1 VFIQY
6 NRLKDGTLQ
15 PLASTHVD
23 TGMGLERLVR
33 VLQGKSSN
41 YDTDI
46 FSGSIQAAERISG
59 KKYTAGD
66 SKQDVAFR
74 VLADHI
80 RAIAFTI
87 ADGQLPSNTGA
98 GYVIRRI
105 LRRAVRYYYSYLD
118 VKEPMLHQLLPGLAE
133 QFNAVFPELKAQ
145 LGFIA
150 KVVKEEEETFLRTLG
165 KGLKKIDDIL
175 EQAKQSGT
183 IDGAA
188 AFELYDTYGFPIDL
202 TRLIALEQDVKV
214 DEEGFEREMQVQK
227 NRSRAATA
235 SDVEDW
241 VEVSP
246 NPLAGKAFI
255 GYDEL
260 SCSTNLLRYR
270 KVTAKGQTNFQVVL
284 EQTPFYAESGG
295 QVGDTG
301 TITMGDHVIE
311 VLNTKKE
318 NDLIVHTV
326 SALPETVVPAVFAA
340 VDANRR
346 KEITNHHTLTHLL
359 HAALRA
365 VLGTHVAQK
374 GSLVSDDGMRFDFS
388 HFAKMTDEELA
399 AVTAMVN
406 AKIRENIPVI
416 IREMDKEEAMKLGAM
431 ALFGEKYG
439 DKVRV
444 VTIDPAYSIELCG
457 GTHVSQTGALGQ
469 CMIVSESGVAAGVRR
484 IEAVCGIAA
493 DQKHLEEQNLLKQV
507 STLLKNPR
515 ELVRSIE
522 QHLEELSTLK
532 KQLEQTENR
541 LMGYLKTDLVKK
553 AEVVSG
559 INFIGVITEASS
571 SDSLKKLC
579 NDLRSTYSYTLVVLA
594 ANISGKPAVAVGLSD
609 TLVTEKGLDAVAL
622 IKTHVAGHIKGGGGG
637 QKSLASAG
645 GQEVGGLTAAIAAIK
660 NALV

>member
-1 VFIQY
+1 
-6 NRLKDGTLQ
+6 
-15 PLASTHVD
+15 
-23 TGMGLERLVR
+23 
-33 VLQGKSSN
+33 
-41 YDTDI
+41 
-46 FSGSIQAAERISG
+46 
-59 KKYTAGD
+59 
-66 SKQDVAFR
+66 
-74 VLADHI
+74 
-80 RAIAFTI
+80 
-87 ADGQLPSNTGA
+87 
-98 GYVIRRI
+98 
-105 LRRAVRYYYSYLD
+105 
-118 VKEPMLHQLLPGLAE
+118 MLHQLLPGLAV
-133 QFNAVFPELKAQ
+133 QFSEVFPELQAQ

-202 TRLIALEQDVKV
+202 TRLIALEQEVVV

-241 VEVSP
+241 VDVASS
-246 NPLAGKAFI
+246 AMSGKAFV

-270 KVTAKGQTNFQVVL
+270 KVTAKGQTHFQVVL

-326 SALPETVVPAVFAA
+326 SALPETVSPVVFAA
-340 VDANRR
+340 VNANRR

-359 HAALRA
+359 HAALRT

-374 GSLVSDDGMRFDFS
+374 GSLVSNDGMRFDFS

-406 AKIRENIPVI
+406 AKIRENIPVV

-439 DKVRV
+439 EKVRV
-444 VTIDPAYSIELCG
+444 VTIDPDYSIELCG

-469 CMIVSESGVAAGVRR
+469 CMILSESGVAAGVRR

-493 DQKHLEEQNLLKQV
+493 DQKHLEEQHLLKQV

-541 LMGYLKTDLVKK
+541 LLGYLKAELVQK
-553 AEVVSG
+553 AEVVNG

-609 TLVTEKGLDAVAL
+609 TLVTEKGLDAVVL

-645 GQEVGGLTAAIAAIK
+645 GQEVSGLSAAIAAIK

>member
-1 VFIQY
+1 
-6 NRLKDGTLQ
+6 
-15 PLASTHVD
+15 
-23 TGMGLERLVR
+23 
-33 VLQGKSSN
+33 
-41 YDTDI
+41 
-46 FSGSIQAAERISG
+46 
-59 KKYTAGD
+59 
-66 SKQDVAFR
+66 
-74 VLADHI
+74 
-80 RAIAFTI
+80 
-87 ADGQLPSNTGA
+87 
-98 GYVIRRI
+98 
-105 LRRAVRYYYSYLD
+105 LD
-118 VKEPMLHQLLPGLAE
+118 VKEPMLHQLLPGLAV
-133 QFNAVFPELKAQ
+133 QFSEVFPELQAQ

-202 TRLIALEQDVKV
+202 TRLIALEQEVVV

-241 VEVSP
+241 VDVAPSAMSG
-246 NPLAGKAFI
+246 NAFV

-270 KVTAKGQTNFQVVL
+270 KVTAKGQTHFQVVL

-301 TITMGDHVIE
+301 TITMGDYVME

-326 SALPETVVPAVFAA
+326 SALPETVSPAVFAA
-340 VDANRR
+340 VNTNRR

-359 HAALRA
+359 HAALRS

-374 GSLVSDDGMRFDFS
+374 GSLVSNDGMRFDFS

-406 AKIRENIPVI
+406 EKIRENIPVI

-444 VTIDPAYSIELCG
+444 VTIDPDYSIELCG
-457 GTHVSQTGALGQ
+457 GTHVSQTGALGL

-493 DQKHLEEQNLLKQV
+493 DQKHLEGQNLLKQV

-541 LMGYLKTDLVKK
+541 LLGYLKTELVQK
-553 AEVVSG
+553 AEVVNG

-645 GQEVGGLTAAIAAIK
+645 GQEASGLAASIAAIK
-660 NALV
+660 NALI

>member
-1 VFIQY
+1 
-6 NRLKDGTLQ
+6 
-15 PLASTHVD
+15 
-23 TGMGLERLVR
+23 
-33 VLQGKSSN
+33 
-41 YDTDI
+41 
-46 FSGSIQAAERISG
+46 
-59 KKYTAGD
+59 
-66 SKQDVAFR
+66 
-74 VLADHI
+74 
-80 RAIAFTI
+80 
-87 ADGQLPSNTGA
+87 
-98 GYVIRRI
+98 
-105 LRRAVRYYYSYLD
+105 
-118 VKEPMLHQLLPGLAE
+118 
-133 QFNAVFPELKAQ
+133 
-145 LGFIA
+145 
-150 KVVKEEEETFLRTLG
+150 
-165 KGLKKIDDIL
+165 
-175 EQAKQSGT
+175 
-183 IDGAA
+183 
-188 AFELYDTYGFPIDL
+188 
-202 TRLIALEQDVKV
+202 LIALEQEILV

-227 NRSRAATA
+227 SRSRAATA
-235 SDVEDW
+235 TDVEDW
-241 VEVSP
+241 VDVSQTA
-246 NPLAGKAFI
+246 LAGKAFV
-255 GYDEL
+255 GYDQL

-270 KVTAKGQTNFQVVL
+270 KVTAKGQTHFQVVL

-326 SALPETVVPAVFAA
+326 SALPETVAPAVFAA
-340 VDANRR
+340 VNADRR

-359 HAALRA
+359 HAALRH

-374 GSLVSDDGMRFDFS
+374 GSLVSNDGMRFDFS

-399 AVTAMVN
+399 AVTALVN
-406 AKIRENIPVI
+406 AKIRENIPVVI
-416 IREMDKEEAMKLGAM
+416 VEMDKDEAMKLGAM

-457 GTHVSQTGALGQ
+457 GTHVADTGALGQ

-493 DQKHLEEQNLLKQV
+493 DQKHLEEQHLLKQV

-522 QHLEELSTLK
+522 QHLEELSLLK

-541 LMGYLKTDLVKK
+541 LLGYLKTDLMKK
-553 AEVVSG
+553 AEVVNG

-579 NDLRSTYSYTLVVLA
+579 NDLRTIYSYTLVVLA
-594 ANISGKPAVAVGLSD
+594 ANIAGKPAVAIGLSD

-645 GQEVGGLTAAIAAIK
+645 GQEVSGLEAAIAAIK